1 MIRDTSRSAW
11 LRAALA
17 MALTLAAGA
26 FGANDARSEDRYGVR
41 YDARVVPTERS
52 AHVEIRVRQ
61 GDAALRTLSFRID
74 PDRHVQWSG
83 DGSVERN
90 ERTVTWEVPAEGG
103 SLRYVFR
110 IDHLRDG
117 RSYDARSAGEWALF
131 RGDDL
136 VPPAAARTR
145 KGARARASLRL
156 RLPENWSSATPYP
169 KSADNS
175 YAIENPRRSFDRPTG
190 WILVGRRLGIVR
202 ETIAGVATTVAGP
215 AGQGVRRIDL
225 LALLRWTLPEL
236 RKVLPTMP
244 ERLLLVGA
252 GDPMW
257 RGGLSGPNSVFI
269 HAARPLMT
277 PDGTSP
283 VLHEILHVA
292 LPAGGSGSE
301 DWLVEGLAEFYSL
314 ALLQRSRTISKAR
327 HEKALA
333 GLAERGAPVR
343 AVRGKRSA
351 GEITARAVTLL
362 VELDRTLR
370 EATGGERSLDD
381 AVRAMSESGAPLSF
395 EALRDASEQAAG
407 EPLGD
412 YFERSIFASKKSS
425 D

>member
-1 MIRDTSRSAW
+1 M
-11 LRAALA
+11 
-17 MALTLAAGA
+17 
-26 FGANDARSEDRYGVR
+26 
-41 YDARVVPTERS
+41 
-52 AHVEIRVRQ
+52 
-61 GDAALRTLSFRID
+61 
-74 PDRHVQWSG
+74 
-83 DGSVERN
+83 
-90 ERTVTWEVPAEGG
+90 
-103 SLRYVFR
+103 
-110 IDHLRDG
+110 
-117 RSYDARSAGEWALF
+117 
-131 RGDDL
+131 
-136 VPPAAARTR
+136 
-145 KGARARASLRL
+145 
-156 RLPENWSSATPYP
+156 
-169 KSADNS
+169 
-175 YAIENPRRSFDRPTG
+175 
-190 WILVGRRLGIVR
+190 
-202 ETIAGVATTVAGP
+202 
-215 AGQGVRRIDL
+215 
-225 LALLRWTLPEL
+225 
-236 RKVLPTMP
+236 
-244 ERLLLVGA
+244 
-252 GDPMW
+252 
-257 RGGLSGPNSVFI
+257 
-269 HAARPLMT
+269 
-277 PDGTSP
+277 
-283 VLHEILHVA
+283 LHEILHVA

>member
-1 MIRDTSRSAW
+1 MSRRDRERTWAVRAVA
-11 LRAALA
+11 AALA
-17 MALTLAAGA
+17 LTVGALASG
-26 FGANDARSEDRYGVR
+26 DARGEDLYDVR
-41 YDARVVPTERS
+41 YEARVVPTERS

-83 DGSVERN
+83 DGTVEQN
-90 ERTVTWEVPAEGG
+90 EGTVTWEVPAQGG

-131 RGDDL
+131 RSDDL

-145 KGARARASLRL
+145 KGARARAVLRL
-156 RLPENWSSATPYP
+156 RLPESWSSATPYP
-169 KSADNS
+169 KRADGS
-175 YAIENPRRSFDRPTG
+175 YPIENPRRGFDRPTG

-236 RKVLPTMP
+236 REVLPAMP
-244 ERLLLVGA
+244 ARLLLVGA

-269 HAARPLMT
+269 HADRPLMT

-292 LPAGGSGSE
+292 LPTGASGSE

-333 GLAERGAPVR
+333 GLAERGAAVK
-343 AVRGKRSA
+343 AVRGRRSH
-351 GEITARAVTLL
+351 GELTARAVSLL

-370 EATGGERSLDD
+370 DASDGERSLDD
-381 AVRAMSESGAPLSF
+381 ALRAMVESGAPLSF
-395 EALRDASEQAAG
+395 EALRSASEQAAG
-407 EPLGD
+407 RDLAS
-412 YFERSIFASKKSS
+412 YFERAIFAAKRTS